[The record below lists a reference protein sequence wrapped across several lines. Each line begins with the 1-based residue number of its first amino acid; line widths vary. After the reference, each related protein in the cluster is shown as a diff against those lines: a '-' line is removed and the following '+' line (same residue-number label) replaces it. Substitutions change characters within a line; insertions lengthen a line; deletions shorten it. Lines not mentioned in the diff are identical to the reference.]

1 MRRGRCFAAFYKDK
15 RGEKY
20 CIMEDNQRKTF
31 KIISRKRRKTI
42 TKKNAKTQ
50 TSTIYYGQTLKKV
63 RKSVPGE
70 KSKKR
75 TVLETDQTKK
85 LNLKKNYVA
94 TTSQYQRKN
103 PRNANQ
109 PITVTKLENQ
119 LEYYIH
125 SNPNIEKKIIS
136 KNFKRIVD
144 SHQRQA
150 LIYGR
155 QNAQNFIEQ
164 TVKKAK
170 ADYLRLFAES
180 QGSASAKEGLTKF
193 FNTIENKSGETNID
207 EFFRLIDEAILKGID
222 LAAMMDAR
230 NFYATKTK
238 TLGAK
243 TSVFKAIQNG
253 SGEALFKFLKDIDE
267 IYKKLSNSEQSI
279 TGALGITTFLK
290 NQVVTETS
298 TFSMKLLY
306 RLSKFLE
313 NQKIESGLVFLQAR
327 KILKNFFAALST
339 KKTLPFSKQIKL
351 NLISKTFAE
360 LCLHQIQQ
368 EAEKKLTQQI
378 DNKIEMKNKTR
389 IFKIDNT
396 QGSKTVNNPE
406 HIKKKIFSTTD
417 VKATLETDTI
427 FFEKGLKIDI
437 GLSLKFYQGLIN
449 KHSSNGTKGS
459 YLNISTG
466 GRGSLKQLIHTLI
479 QQDGIKEYFLY
490 NYITWASLKDDRW
503 ARFNDYVVNR
513 YFIRLIAT
521 GGTLIEK
528 YKNSDLSSFIIIN
541 GVPFAVWDLL
551 KELENGNNNLTQ
563 IITLTYNNQV
573 RPIFNY
579 QNQWSPVKAG
589 DTEGTNRDILHALM
603 RSHRTYS
610 SINGTY
616 IKSKLHLNHL
626 NSLIQQIILKK
637 SNEEDLIKNAILSV

>member
-1 MRRGRCFAAFYKDK
+1 
-15 RGEKY
+15 
-20 CIMEDNQRKTF
+20 
-31 KIISRKRRKTI
+31 
-42 TKKNAKTQ
+42 
-50 TSTIYYGQTLKKV
+50 
-63 RKSVPGE
+63 
-70 KSKKR
+70 
-75 TVLETDQTKK
+75 
-85 LNLKKNYVA
+85 
-94 TTSQYQRKN
+94 
-103 PRNANQ
+103 
-109 PITVTKLENQ
+109 
-119 LEYYIH
+119 
-125 SNPNIEKKIIS
+125 
-136 KNFKRIVD
+136 
-144 SHQRQA
+144 
-150 LIYGR
+150 
-155 QNAQNFIEQ
+155 
-164 TVKKAK
+164 
-170 ADYLRLFAES
+170 
-180 QGSASAKEGLTKF
+180 
-193 FNTIENKSGETNID
+193 
-207 EFFRLIDEAILKGID
+207 
-222 LAAMMDAR
+222 
-230 NFYATKTK
+230 
-238 TLGAK
+238 
-243 TSVFKAIQNG
+243 
-253 SGEALFKFLKDIDE
+253 
-267 IYKKLSNSEQSI
+267 
-279 TGALGITTFLK
+279 
-290 NQVVTETS
+290 
-298 TFSMKLLY
+298 
-306 RLSKFLE
+306 
-313 NQKIESGLVFLQAR
+313 
-327 KILKNFFAALST
+327 
-339 KKTLPFSKQIKL
+339 
-351 NLISKTFAE
+351 
-360 LCLHQIQQ
+360 
-368 EAEKKLTQQI
+368 
-378 DNKIEMKNKTR
+378 MKNKTR

-427 FFEKGLKIDI
+427 FFEKGLKINI

-459 YLNISTG
+459 YLNINTG

-490 NYITWASLKDDRW
+490 NYITLASLEDSSW
-503 ARFNDYVVNR
+503 AKFNDYIVNR